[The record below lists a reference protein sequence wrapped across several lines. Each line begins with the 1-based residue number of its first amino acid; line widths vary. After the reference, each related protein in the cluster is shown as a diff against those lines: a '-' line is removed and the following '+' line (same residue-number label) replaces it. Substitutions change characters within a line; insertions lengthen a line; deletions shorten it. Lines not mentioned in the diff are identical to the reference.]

1 MKQEILNWLQSPRV
15 YLEGVRLYDQ
25 YGYNNIL
32 KRNFNRGQAEAMM
45 NVLVYELGNLIGL
58 NEHEVAKLPRKA
70 ASPKPAIKTA
80 VTPVDELLM
89 QLAES
94 LGVTVDEVFSNE
106 AKLTELTEAQQ
117 QAVEKLAPA
126 YAQVPETIKKVIRIR
141 EKYPFLRSQDCPEEF
156 KIMVADMFTAYD
168 NYREAYTLLSDK
180 NTKDENLELA
190 QAVVEN
196 YLANR
201 AMWEELDYYL
211 ANGEI
216 LGNLPIFELL
226 KLRKEISALSDMDL
240 MKKLN
245 TTKPNI
251 TKSKK
256 AIETAKDAEEKA
268 EAEKR
273 MAKWQ
278 QVKTEV
284 EAEIERRKK

>member
-1 MKQEILNWLQSPRV
+1 MKEEILNWLQSPRV

-45 NVLVYELGNLIGL
+45 SVLVYELGNLIGL
-58 NEHEVAKLPRKA
+58 NEHETAKLPRKA
-70 ASPKPAIKTA
+70 STPKPQKKTA
-80 VTPVDELLM
+80 VTPIDDLLM

-94 LGVTVDEVFSNE
+94 LGITVDEVFSNE
-106 AKLTELTEAQQ
+106 TKLTELTEAQQ

-226 KLRKEISALSDMDL
+226 KLRKEISELTDMDL

-245 TTKPNI
+245 TTKPNL

-256 AIETAKDAEEKA
+256 AIETAKDAEEKT

-278 QVKTEV
+278 QVKSEV

>member
-1 MKQEILNWLQSPRV
+1 MKEEILNWLQSPRV

-45 NVLVYELGNLIGL
+45 SVLVYELGNLIGL
-58 NEHEVAKLPRKA
+58 NEHETAKLPRKA
-70 ASPKPAIKTA
+70 STPKPEKKTA

-226 KLRKEISALSDMDL
+226 KLRKEISDLSDMDL
-240 MKKLN
+240 IKKLN

-256 AIETAKDAEEKA
+256 AIETAKDAEEKT

-278 QVKTEV
+278 QVKSEV

>member
-45 NVLVYELGNLIGL
+45 DMLVYELGRLVGL
-58 NEHEVAKLPRKA
+58 NEQEIARLPRKA
-70 ASPKPAIKTA
+70 SDPKPVKKVA
-80 VTPVDELLM
+80 VTPVDDLLM

-94 LGVTVDEVFSNE
+94 LGTTVDEIFSNE
-106 AKLTELTEAQQ
+106 AALTELTEAQQ

-180 NTKDENLELA
+180 NTKDENLQLA
-190 QAVVEN
+190 EAVVEN

-226 KLRKEISALSDMDL
+226 KLRKEISDLSDMDL
-240 MKKLN
+240 IKKLN

-256 AIETAKDAEEKA
+256 AIETAKNAEEKS

-273 MAKWQ
+273 LAKWQ
-278 QVKTEV
+278 QVKSEV

>member
-25 YGYNNIL
+25 YGYNNVL

-45 NVLVYELGNLIGL
+45 SVLVYELGNLIGL

-70 ASPKPAIKTA
+70 SEPKPVKKVA

-94 LGVTVDEVFSNE
+94 LGTTVDEIFSNE
-106 AKLTELTEAQQ
+106 ANLTELTEAQQ

-180 NTKDENLELA
+180 NTKDENLQLA
-190 QAVVEN
+190 EAVVEN

-226 KLRKEISALSDMDL
+226 KLRKEISSLSDMDL

-256 AIETAKDAEEKA
+256 AIETAKNAEEKA

-273 MAKWQ
+273 MQKWQ
-278 QVKTEV
+278 QVKEEV

>member
-25 YGYNNIL
+25 YGYNNVL
-32 KRNFNRGQAEAMM
+32 KRNFNRGQSETMM
-45 NVLVYELGNLIGL
+45 DILVYELGKLIGL

-70 ASPKPAIKTA
+70 SDSKPVKKVA

-89 QLAES
+89 QLAGS
-94 LGVTVDEVFSNE
+94 LGITVDEVFSNE
-106 AKLTELTEAQQ
+106 TKLTELTEAQQ

-180 NTKDENLELA
+180 NTKDENLQLA
-190 QAVVEN
+190 EAVVEN

-226 KLRKEISALSDMDL
+226 KLRKEISDLSDMDL
-240 MKKLN
+240 IKKLN

-256 AIETAKDAEEKA
+256 AIEAAKDTAEKF

-273 MAKWQ
+273 LAKWQ
-278 QVKTEV
+278 QVKDEV

>member
-1 MKQEILNWLQSPRV
+1 MKEEILNWLQSPRV

-32 KRNFNRGQAEAMM
+32 KRNLNRGQSEVMM
-45 NVLVYELGNLIGL
+45 DTLVYELGKLIGL
-58 NEHEVAKLPRKA
+58 NEQETAKLPRKA
-70 ASPKPAIKTA
+70 STQKSQKKTA
-80 VTPVDELLM
+80 VTPIDDLLM

-126 YAQVPETIKKVIRIR
+126 YALVPETIKKVIRIR

-180 NTKDENLELA
+180 NSKDENLELA

-245 TTKPNI
+245 TTKPNL

-256 AIETAKDAEEKA
+256 AIETAKDAEEKT

-278 QVKTEV
+278 QVKSEV

>member
-25 YGYNNIL
+25 YGYNNVL

-45 NVLVYELGNLIGL
+45 SVLVYELGNLIGL

-70 ASPKPAIKTA
+70 STPKPEKKTA

-94 LGVTVDEVFSNE
+94 LGITVDEVFSNE
-106 AKLTELTEAQQ
+106 TKLTELTEAQQ

-180 NTKDENLELA
+180 NSKDENLQLV

-211 ANGEI
+211 EKGEI

-226 KLRKEISALSDMDL
+226 NLRKEISALSDMDL

-256 AIETAKDAEEKA
+256 AIETAKNAEEKA

-273 MAKWQ
+273 MQKWQ
-278 QVKTEV
+278 QVKEEV

>member
-1 MKQEILNWLQSPRV
+1 MKEEILNWLQSPRV

-32 KRNFNRGQAEAMM
+32 KRNFNRGQSEVMM
-45 NVLVYELGNLIGL
+45 DTLVYELGKLIGL
-58 NEHEVAKLPRKA
+58 NEHEVAKLPRKT
-70 ASPKPAIKTA
+70 SVPKLQKKAI
-80 VTPVDELLM
+80 VTPIDDLLM

-94 LGVTVDEVFSNE
+94 LGITVDEVFGNE
-106 AKLTELTEAQQ
+106 TKITELTEAQQ

-126 YAQVPETIKKVIRIR
+126 YAEVPETIKKVIRIR

-180 NTKDENLELA
+180 NSKDENLELA

-226 KLRKEISALSDMDL
+226 KLRKEISELTDMDL

-256 AIETAKDAEEKA
+256 AIEGAKSDDEKA
-268 EAEKR
+268 EAKTRLE
-273 MAKWQ
+273 KWQ
-278 QVKTEV
+278 QVKAEV
-284 EAEIERRKK
+284 EAEIARRKK

>member
-1 MKQEILNWLQSPRV
+1 
-15 YLEGVRLYDQ
+15 
-25 YGYNNIL
+25 
-32 KRNFNRGQAEAMM
+32 
-45 NVLVYELGNLIGL
+45 
-58 NEHEVAKLPRKA
+58 
-70 ASPKPAIKTA
+70 
-80 VTPVDELLM
+80 M

-94 LGVTVDEVFSNE
+94 LGITVDEVFGNE
-106 AKLTELTEAQQ
+106 TKITELTEAQQ

-126 YAQVPETIKKVIRIR
+126 YAEVPETIKKVIRIR
-141 EKYPFLRSQDCPEEF
+141 EKYPFLRSQNCPEEF

-180 NTKDENLELA
+180 NTKDENLQLA

-226 KLRKEISALSDMDL
+226 KLRKEISALTDMDL

-256 AIETAKDAEEKA
+256 AIEGAKSDDEKA
-268 EAEKR
+268 EAKTRLE
-273 MAKWQ
+273 KWQ
-278 QVKTEV
+278 QVKAEV
-284 EAEIERRKK
+284 EAEIARRKK

>member
-15 YLEGVRLYDQ
+15 YLEGVRLYDLH
-25 YGYNNIL
+25 GYNNIL

-45 NVLVYELGNLIGL
+45 SVLVYELGRLIGL
-58 NEHEVAKLPRKA
+58 NEQEIAKLPRKA
-70 ASPKPAIKTA
+70 ATPKAVKKAI
-80 VTPVDELLM
+80 VTPIDDLLM

-94 LGVTVDEVFSNE
+94 LGTTVDEIFSNE

-180 NTKDENLELA
+180 NTKDENLQLA
-190 QAVVEN
+190 EAVVEN

-226 KLRKEISALSDMDL
+226 KLRKEISALTDMDL

-256 AIETAKDAEEKA
+256 AIEGAKNDEEKS
-268 EAEKR
+268 EANTRYEK
-273 MAKWQ
+273 WL

>member
-15 YLEGVRLYDQ
+15 YLEGVRLYDL

-32 KRNFNRGQAEAMM
+32 KRNFNRGQSETMM
-45 NVLVYELGNLIGL
+45 DVLVYELGRLIGL
-58 NEHEVAKLPRKA
+58 NEQEIAKLPRKA
-70 ASPKPAIKTA
+70 ATPKAVKKAI
-80 VTPVDELLM
+80 VTPVDDLLM

-94 LGVTVDEVFSNE
+94 LGTTVDEVFSNE
-106 AKLTELTEAQQ
+106 KLTELTETQQ
-117 QAVEKLAPA
+117 KAVEKLAPA
-126 YAQVPETIKKVIRIR
+126 YSEVPETIKKVIRIR

-180 NTKDENLELA
+180 NTKDENLQLA
-190 QAVVEN
+190 ESVVEN

-226 KLRKEISALSDMDL
+226 KLRKEISALTDMDL

-256 AIETAKDAEEKA
+256 AIEGAKNDEEKA
-268 EAEKR
+268 EANTRYEK
-273 MAKWQ
+273 WL

>member
-32 KRNFNRGQAEAMM
+32 KRNFNRGQAETMM
-45 NVLVYELGNLIGL
+45 DMLVYELGRLVGL

-70 ASPKPAIKTA
+70 SDPKPVKKVA
-80 VTPVDELLM
+80 VTPVDDLLI

-94 LGVTVDEVFSNE
+94 LGTTVDEIFSNE
-106 AKLTELTEAQQ
+106 AALTELTEAQQ

-180 NTKDENLELA
+180 NTKDENLQLA
-190 QAVVEN
+190 EAVVEN

-226 KLRKEISALSDMDL
+226 KLRKEISDLSDMDL
-240 MKKLN
+240 IKKLN

-256 AIETAKDAEEKA
+256 SIETAKDAEEKA

-278 QVKTEV
+278 QVKSEV

>member
-15 YLEGVRLYDQ
+15 YLEGVRLYDLH
-25 YGYNNIL
+25 GYNNIL
-32 KRNFNRGQAEAMM
+32 KRNFNRGQSETMM
-45 NVLVYELGNLIGL
+45 DVLVYELGRLIGL
-58 NEHEVAKLPRKA
+58 NEQEIAKLPRKA
-70 ASPKPAIKTA
+70 ATPKAVKKAI
-80 VTPVDELLM
+80 VTPIDDLLM

-94 LGVTVDEVFSNE
+94 LGTTVDEIFSNE

-180 NTKDENLELA
+180 NTKDENLQLA
-190 QAVVEN
+190 VAVVEN

-226 KLRKEISALSDMDL
+226 KLRKEISALTDMDL

-256 AIETAKDAEEKA
+256 SIETAKDTAEKF

-273 MAKWQ
+273 LEKWH
-278 QVKTEV
+278 QVKEEV
-284 EAEIERRKK
+284 EAEIVRRKK

>member
-45 NVLVYELGNLIGL
+45 SVLVYELGNLIGL

-80 VTPVDELLM
+80 VTPIDDLLI

-94 LGVTVDEVFSNE
+94 LGITVDEVFSNE
-106 AKLTELTEAQQ
+106 TKLTELTEAQQ

-126 YAQVPETIKKVIRIR
+126 YAQVPETIKKVLRIR

-180 NTKDENLELA
+180 NTKDENLQLA
-190 QAVVEN
+190 EAVVEN

-226 KLRKEISALSDMDL
+226 KLRKEISELSDMDL

-245 TTKPNI
+245 TTKPNL

-278 QVKTEV
+278 QVKSEV

>member
-45 NVLVYELGNLIGL
+45 SVLVYELGRLIGL

-70 ASPKPAIKTA
+70 ASPKPVIKTA
-80 VTPVDELLM
+80 VTPIDDLLM

-94 LGVTVDEVFSNE
+94 LGITVDEVFSNE
-106 AKLTELTEAQQ
+106 TKLTELTEAQQ

-126 YAQVPETIKKVIRIR
+126 YAEVPETIKKVIRIR

-226 KLRKEISALSDMDL
+226 KLRKEISELSDMDL

-245 TTKPNI
+245 TTKPNL

-256 AIETAKDAEEKA
+256 AIESAKDAEEKA

-278 QVKTEV
+278 QVKSEV

>member
-1 MKQEILNWLQSPRV
+1 MEQEILNWLQSPRV

-45 NVLVYELGNLIGL
+45 SVLVYELGRLIGL

-80 VTPVDELLM
+80 VTPIDDLLM

-211 ANGEI
+211 EKGEI

-226 KLRKEISALSDMDL
+226 NLRKEISALSDMDL

-256 AIETAKDAEEKA
+256 AIETAKNAEEKA

-273 MAKWQ
+273 MQKWQ
-278 QVKTEV
+278 QVKEEV

>member
-32 KRNFNRGQAEAMM
+32 KRNFNRGQAEALMS
-45 NVLVYELGNLIGL
+45 VLVYELGNLIGL

-70 ASPKPAIKTA
+70 STPKPEKKTA
-80 VTPVDELLM
+80 VTPVDDLLM

-94 LGVTVDEVFSNE
+94 LGITVDEVFSNE
-106 AKLTELTEAQQ
+106 TKLTELTEAQQ

-226 KLRKEISALSDMDL
+226 KLRKEISDLSDMDL
-240 MKKLN
+240 IKKLN

-256 AIETAKDAEEKA
+256 AIEAAKDAEEKA

-273 MAKWQ
+273 LAKWQ
-278 QVKTEV
+278 QVKSEV

>member
-1 MKQEILNWLQSPRV
+1 MKEEILNWLQSPRV

-45 NVLVYELGNLIGL
+45 SVLVYELGNLIGL

-70 ASPKPAIKTA
+70 STPKPEKKTS
-80 VTPVDELLM
+80 VTPIDDLLM

-94 LGVTVDEVFSNE
+94 LGITVDEVFSNE

-126 YAQVPETIKKVIRIR
+126 YAEVPETIKKVIRIR

-226 KLRKEISALSDMDL
+226 KLRKEISELTDMDL

-245 TTKPNI
+245 TTKPNL

-256 AIETAKDAEEKA
+256 AIETAKTDEEKA

-278 QVKTEV
+278 QVKSEV

>member
-32 KRNFNRGQAEAMM
+32 KRNFNRGQSETMM
-45 NVLVYELGNLIGL
+45 DVLVYELGRLIGL
-58 NEHEVAKLPRKA
+58 NEQEIAKLPRNAATPKA
-70 ASPKPAIKTA
+70 VKKAI
-80 VTPVDELLM
+80 VTPVDDLLM

-94 LGVTVDEVFSNE
+94 LGTTVDEIFSNE

-180 NTKDENLELA
+180 NTKDENLQLA
-190 QAVVEN
+190 EAVVEN

-226 KLRKEISALSDMDL
+226 KLRKEISALTDMDL

-256 AIETAKDAEEKA
+256 AIETAKNSEEKS

-278 QVKTEV
+278 QVKSEV

>member
-1 MKQEILNWLQSPRV
+1 MKEEILNWLQSPRV

-45 NVLVYELGNLIGL
+45 SVLVYELGNLIGL
-58 NEHEVAKLPRKA
+58 NEHETAKLPRKA
-70 ASPKPAIKTA
+70 STPKPEKKTA
-80 VTPVDELLM
+80 VTPVDDLLM

-106 AKLTELTEAQQ
+106 IKLTELTEAQQ

-156 KIMVADMFTAYD
+156 KIMVADMFAAYD

-180 NTKDENLELA
+180 NSKDENFQLA
-190 QAVVEN
+190 QTVVEN

-226 KLRKEISALSDMDL
+226 KLRKEISELTDMDL

-245 TTKPNI
+245 TTKPNL
-251 TKSKK
+251 TKSRK
-256 AIETAKDAEEKA
+256 AIETAKTDEEKA
-268 EAEKR
+268 DAGKR
-273 MAKWQ
+273 MEKWQ
-278 QVKTEV
+278 QVKAEV
-284 EAEIERRKK
+284 EAEITRRKK

>member
-15 YLEGVRLYDQ
+15 YLEGVSLYEK

-32 KRNFNRGQAEAMM
+32 KRNFNRGQSEAMM
-45 NVLVYELGNLIGL
+45 DVLVYELGKLIGL
-58 NEHEVAKLPRKA
+58 NEHEVAKLPRNA
-70 ASPKPAIKTA
+70 VQPKFEKKIA
-80 VTPVDELLM
+80 VTPIDDLLM

-94 LGVTVDEVFSNE
+94 LGTTVDEVFSNE
-106 AKLTELTEAQQ
+106 KKLTELSEAQQ
-117 QAVEKLAPA
+117 QAVEKLTPA
-126 YAQVPETIKKVIRIR
+126 YAQIPETTKKVIRIR

-180 NTKDENLELA
+180 NSKDENLQLA
-190 QAVVEN
+190 QLVVEN

-211 ANGEI
+211 EHGEI

-226 KLRKEISALSDMDL
+226 KLRKEIAELSDMDL

-251 TKSKK
+251 TKSNNAIKAAKK
-256 AIETAKDAEEKA
+256 DEEKA
-268 EAEKR
+268 EAQKR
-273 MAKWQ
+273 LEKWQ
-278 QVKTEV
+278 QVKDEV
-284 EAEIERRKK
+284 EAEIARRKK

>member
-25 YGYNNIL
+25 YGYNNVL
-32 KRNFNRGQAEAMM
+32 KRNFNRGQSETMM
-45 NVLVYELGNLIGL
+45 DVLVYELGRLIGL
-58 NEHEVAKLPRKA
+58 NEQEIAKLPRKA
-70 ASPKPAIKTA
+70 ATSKAVKKAI
-80 VTPVDELLM
+80 VTPIDDLLM

-94 LGVTVDEVFSNE
+94 LGTTVDEVFSNE
-106 AKLTELTEAQQ
+106 KLTELTETQQ
-117 QAVEKLAPA
+117 KAVEKLAPA

-180 NTKDENLELA
+180 NSKDENLELA

-226 KLRKEISALSDMDL
+226 KLRKEISALTDMDL

-256 AIETAKDAEEKA
+256 AIEAAKNDEEKA
-268 EAEKR
+268 EANTRYEK
-273 MAKWQ
+273 WL

-284 EAEIERRKK
+284 EAEIVRRKK

>member
-25 YGYNNIL
+25 YGYNNVL

-45 NVLVYELGNLIGL
+45 SVLVYELGRLIGL

-80 VTPVDELLM
+80 VTPIDDLLM

-211 ANGEI
+211 EKGEI

-226 KLRKEISALSDMDL
+226 NLRKEISALSDMDL

-256 AIETAKDAEEKA
+256 AIETAKNAEEKA

-273 MAKWQ
+273 MQKWQ
-278 QVKTEV
+278 QVKEEV

>member
-1 MKQEILNWLQSPRV
+1 MKEEILNWLQSPRV

-32 KRNFNRGQAEAMM
+32 KRNLNRGQSEMM
-45 NVLVYELGNLIGL
+45 MDTLVYELGKLIGL
-58 NEHEVAKLPRKA
+58 NEQETAALPRKA
-70 ASPKPAIKTA
+70 STPKPQKKTA
-80 VTPVDELLM
+80 VTPVDDLLM

-226 KLRKEISALSDMDL
+226 KLRKEISDLSDMDL
-240 MKKLN
+240 IKKLN
-245 TTKPNI
+245 TTKPNL

-256 AIETAKDAEEKA
+256 AMEGAKTAEEKA

-278 QVKTEV
+278 QVKSEV

>member
-45 NVLVYELGNLIGL
+45 SVLVYELGNLIGL

-70 ASPKPAIKTA
+70 STPKPEKKTA
-80 VTPVDELLM
+80 VTPVDELLI

-94 LGVTVDEVFSNE
+94 LGITVDEVFSNE
-106 AKLTELTEAQQ
+106 TKLTELTEAQQ

-226 KLRKEISALSDMDL
+226 KLRKEISALTDMDL

-245 TTKPNI
+245 TTKPNL

-256 AIETAKDAEEKA
+256 AMEGAKTAEEKA
-268 EAEKR
+268 EAQKR
-273 MAKWQ
+273 LEKWQ
-278 QVKTEV
+278 QVKAEV
-284 EAEIERRKK
+284 EAEIARRKK